1 MLIGLNG
8 VSRSGKDSVAGVLV
22 KKYGFRQ
29 IALATKIREILLDI
43 DPWLEDA
50 DAWMSVL
57 HEEFGGNWDRIKEA
71 SRDSVE
77 YMISLGQSLRDRLD
91 EDVWINAALPEGYDF
106 ERDGHIV
113 ISDIRQPNEVEFLY
127 TWGGELWHIER
138 PELGD
143 EKRGMDDLLSG
154 VRWDANIVNDGS
166 LEDLED
172 TVSWIIEQDIK

>member
-22 KKYGFRQ
+22 KRYGFKQ

-50 DAWMSVL
+50 DAWMSTL
-57 HEEFGGNWDRIKEA
+57 HKEFAGNWDMIKA
-71 SRDSVE
+71 TSRDSVE
-77 YMISLGQSLRDRLD
+77 YMISLGQSLRDRID
-91 EDVWINAALPEGYDF
+91 EDVWIVAAMPGGYNF

-113 ISDIRQPNEVEFLY
+113 ISDIRQPNEVGFLY
-127 TWGGELWHIER
+127 QWGGEIWHIER
-138 PELGD
+138 PELGG
-143 EKRGMDDLLSG
+143 EKRGMDDLLSDI
-154 VRWDANIVNDGS
+154 RFDANIVNDGT
-166 LEDLED
+166 LEDLEE